1 MIKTSCAVE
10 RDRIESTLIDLC
22 VERTYAEVTV
32 PMLVERAGVDREAF
46 EEHYAGL
53 EECFCTFY
61 LRMREEFMQ
70 EVGAAFFGE
79 SNWRD
84 GIRASAYAM
93 RDYLRADLKRARISF
108 VEVLF
113 VGERAG
119 VIRDEAMRSLFALID
134 LGRNEPGVPETV
146 TQYTAETIG
155 SGIYHSI
162 QVIVSN
168 DELDE
173 FDSRLREMMYT
184 VVLPYLGEEAARE
197 ELLIPPPD

>member
-32 PMLVERAGVDREAF
+32 PMLVERAGVDRETF

-61 LRMREEFMQ
+61 IRMREEFMQ

-113 VGERAG
+113 VGE
-119 VIRDEAMRSLFALID
+119 L
-134 LGRNEPGVPETV
+134 
-146 TQYTAETIG
+146 
-155 SGIYHSI
+155 
-162 QVIVSN
+162 SN